1 MLRENRFGMLQSL
14 NRMQAGSSLD
24 DNLEATISNYELAWR
39 MQMEAPELTD
49 LSKET
54 AATKSIYGID
64 EKHTDD
70 FANNVYLREEWSNAE
85 LDLSV

>member
-1 MLRENRFGMLQSL
+1 MTILRQRFLIMSCMENA
-14 NRMQAGSSLD
+14 NGS
-24 DNLEATISNYELAWR
+24 
-39 MQMEAPELTD
+39 PELTD

-70 FANNVYLREEWSNAE
+70 FANNVYSLEEWSKE
-85 LDLSV
+85 ESGLSV